1 MSKHALLLSIRPKY
15 AQMIFAGTKTVELR
29 RVRPSI
35 QAGDLVLVYVSSPT
49 KELQGAF
56 RVGKTFS
63 EKPSLIWKRFGIKT
77 GVTRE
82 EFDTYFRGKAQAHAL
97 LIEDA
102 WTLAEPVRL
111 ACLRKEKQGFHPPQS
126 FHYIRGAGFP
136 SSFGVPLPN

>member
-15 AQMIFAGTKTVELR
+15 ADMIFAGTKTVELR
-29 RVRPSI
+29 RVRPTI

-49 KELQGAF
+49 KEMQGAF
-56 RVGKTFS
+56 RVGKTVS
-63 EKPSLIWKRFGIKT
+63 GTPSAIWKKFGNQT

-82 EFDTYFRGKAQAHAL
+82 EFDTYFTGKDQAHAL

-102 WTLAEPVRL
+102 WTLPKPVRL
-111 ACLRKEKQGFHPPQS
+111 ACLRKEKQGFRPPQS

-136 SSFGVPLPN
+136 SSFGIPLPN